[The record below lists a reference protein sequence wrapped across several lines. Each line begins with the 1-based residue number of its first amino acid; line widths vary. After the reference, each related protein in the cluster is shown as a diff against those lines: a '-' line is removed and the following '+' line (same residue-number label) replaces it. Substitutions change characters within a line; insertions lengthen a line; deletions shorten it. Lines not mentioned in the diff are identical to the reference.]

1 MKVTV
6 KITEFLD
13 SVVCLLVISVLR
25 CAGFMPAEQPTE
37 RKPRM
42 LKVLVSLCFPSW
54 FVMSVLAGYLER
66 SFIYCFPP
74 IFLPTCFFWL
84 PLSITIKLKKVQK
97 IDTVWVT
104 ENFLHHFFSPLDPPK
119 SSDLI
124 WRNLNSFWGQHFWV
138 TALDALRRISTFW
151 SPFSKAIYLNFE
163 ILSHLSWSLPA
174 LLVLLYVFYWVPA
187 NLVTNQSKE
196 YFKCRVHTQKS
207 FHWRPAN
214 A

>member
-6 KITEFLD
+6 NWVFGLCGLSACDFSAEVCWFHASWAANWKKNKDAQGF
-13 SVVCLLVISVLR
+13 SVFVLPQLVCNVCASRVVGEVLYIL
-25 CAGFMPAEQPTE
+25 FPTY
-37 RKPRM
+37 
-42 LKVLVSLCFPSW
+42 FPSHL
-54 FVMSVLAGYLER
+54 F
-66 SFIYCFPP
+66 
-74 IFLPTCFFWL
+74 FLT

-174 LLVLLYVFYWVPA
+174 LLVLLYVFSGVPA
-187 NLVTNQSKE
+187 NLVTKQSKE